1 MVDAPTETET
11 ARESGAS
18 RLAVFY
24 ARRRRAL
31 PVMVSASFSQAVM
44 LGSSTLVVAI
54 DDHFSPTHSRDGHR
68 SYVFNGVYSFALNCF
83 VQFFIAGCILTPT
96 FQRYPEKRRSV
107 SLFLVG
113 LQPLGWALAGLATSW
128 NHNVG
133 LLYFSITFV
142 IAANNAIFDFI
153 YRVEAMLWFSIDNTK
168 HVGVGAIGLGTGSG
182 AVFYT
187 LLSGWIIHYGSL
199 ETYLYTLAGFQ
210 ALTSLPV
217 VLAVYLGW
225 LDAPPTKDEF
235 DAWNAEAAAP
245 PVGDAAAR
253 VPRKPV
259 EAAARVEEKTAPSSS
274 LRSLSEELAKPR
286 PSASARPEAGGSLMM
301 PMKLKNWEEA
311 LQFPILWNRIIIFT
325 LSTFNGYCVKVL
337 LSTTFVLIFSLGELT
352 AAYLSAATLSFYLIG
367 RAAVPFLFL
376 DRKGGLPAVGL
387 FTIAAG
393 MATVSYGV
401 IPSIIGTGEF
411 AKPRFSWRLLLFCFA
426 KAFAGLSFAAMQTLS
441 GPLLVNDFGG
451 ANFVRLAPL
460 LYPSA
465 GTGGG
470 LGPIAGILIVY
481 AQYYRNNKTFAEAF
495 GTFFY
500 IAAAL
505 SFIVFSLT
513 AYSWI
518 LLRKE
523 ERRIAALDGAKV

>member
-1 MVDAPTETET
+1 
-11 ARESGAS
+11 
-18 RLAVFY
+18 
-24 ARRRRAL
+24 
-31 PVMVSASFSQAVM
+31 
-44 LGSSTLVVAI
+44 
-54 DDHFSPTHSRDGHR
+54 
-68 SYVFNGVYSFALNCF
+68 
-83 VQFFIAGCILTPT
+83 
-96 FQRYPEKRRSV
+96 
-107 SLFLVG
+107 
-113 LQPLGWALAGLATSW
+113 
-128 NHNVG
+128 
-133 LLYFSITFV
+133 
-142 IAANNAIFDFI
+142 
-153 YRVEAMLWFSIDNTK
+153 
-168 HVGVGAIGLGTGSG
+168 
-182 AVFYT
+182 
-187 LLSGWIIHYGSL
+187 
-199 ETYLYTLAGFQ
+199 
-210 ALTSLPV
+210 
-217 VLAVYLGW
+217 
-225 LDAPPTKDEF
+225 
-235 DAWNAEAAAP
+235 
-245 PVGDAAAR
+245 
-253 VPRKPV
+253 
-259 EAAARVEEKTAPSSS
+259 
-274 LRSLSEELAKPR
+274 
-286 PSASARPEAGGSLMM
+286 MM